1 MRFLTSI
8 SLAALAC
15 LQAAN
20 AFAPSARRQHVASL
34 SIRTT
39 KSEEAPCTISEDFA
53 LDESSLVNV
62 PNGATPIRTGIVTN
76 YSGDFVRLG
85 DVISSNEPHV
95 VIFLRHMG

>member
-8 SLAALAC
+8 GLAALAC
-15 LQAAN
+15 LQAAD
-20 AFAPSARRQHVASL
+20 AFVPAAREQRFASL
-34 SIRTT
+34 SIRST
-39 KSEEAPCTISEDFA
+39 KNEEAPCTISEDFA

-62 PNGATPIRTGIVTN
+62 PNGASPIRTGIVTN